1 MSVIQRIRD
10 RAAWIVT
17 GAIGVS
23 LLAFILQDY
32 FFNKGRSLMGNGTT
46 IGKIDGKSIDR
57 DAFEHKVSFYEQM
70 NNGQVQR
77 SQLIPQVWEYLVNQT
92 IVNDE

>member
-17 GAIGVS
+17 GAIGIS

-32 FFNKGRSLMGNGTT
+32 FFNKGRSIMGSGST
-46 IGKIDGKSIDR
+46 IGKVNGRSI
-57 DAFEHKVSFYEQM
+57 EH
-70 NNGQVQR
+70 
-77 SQLIPQVWEYLVNQT
+77 
-92 IVNDE
+92 D